1 MLVVHPVQEVGRA
14 VPLLVGLL
22 VAGSSQGHG
31 GLWGLVG
38 VGVTLVLG
46 LLRWF
51 TTSYRIS
58 GDQVQVRQGVLRRQT
73 LGVPLDRVRTVDVAA
88 PPVHRALGLVRVTI
102 GTGRSDRSRSEG
114 IRLDG
119 LTAVAAN
126 HLRDELLHRAEP
138 ALEGPRPL
146 RELAR
151 ARPAWVAFG
160 PFTLSGVVTVG
171 VVFGFAWRIASE
183 LRFNPERLAR
193 ESGLTGLSHAGA
205 LLLLLPVAALLVVA
219 AVSAAGYA
227 LAFWDFR
234 LVRDPG
240 GSLQVTRG
248 LIATRSTTI
257 EERRLR
263 GLEFSEPLLLRAVR
277 GARLIAIATGLR
289 VGRGAERGGSI
300 LLPPAPRAEAQRV
313 AAEVLGS
320 AGPVAAPLIGHGPRA
335 RRRRY
340 TRLLLVLVPV
350 LGGLALARWFALG
363 GPGVPAPY
371 YVGAWAVLL
380 LAGLAVAEDRHRSL
394 GHALV
399 GRTLVTRRGSLV
411 RRRCAIACDGIIGWN
426 LERSF
431 FQRRA
436 GLATLVATTAAGRQ
450 RYEVQDV
457 PLGEA
462 LRLADQAL
470 PGLLAQFLD
479 PPAPRPPIQS

>member
-1 MLVVHPVQEVGRA
+1 
-14 VPLLVGLL
+14 
-22 VAGSSQGHG
+22 
-31 GLWGLVG
+31 
-38 VGVTLVLG
+38 
-46 LLRWF
+46 
-51 TTSYRIS
+51 
-58 GDQVQVRQGVLRRQT
+58 VLRRQT

-88 PPVHRALGLVRVTI
+88 PLVHRALGLVRLTI

-119 LTAVAAN
+119 LTSVAAN

-320 AGPVAAPLIGHGPRA
+320 AGPVDAPLIGHGPRA

-340 TRLLLVLVPV
+340 TRLVLVLVP
-350 LGGLALARWFALG
+350 LLAGLALAWWFVLG
-363 GPGVPAPY
+363 GPGLPAPY
-371 YVGAWAVLL
+371 YVGAWPVLL

-394 GHALV
+394 GHALI
-399 GRTLVTRRGSLV
+399 GRTLITRRGSFV
-411 RRRCAIACDGIIGWN
+411 RRRCSIACDGIIGWN

-479 PPAPRPPIQS
+479 PAAPQPPIQS